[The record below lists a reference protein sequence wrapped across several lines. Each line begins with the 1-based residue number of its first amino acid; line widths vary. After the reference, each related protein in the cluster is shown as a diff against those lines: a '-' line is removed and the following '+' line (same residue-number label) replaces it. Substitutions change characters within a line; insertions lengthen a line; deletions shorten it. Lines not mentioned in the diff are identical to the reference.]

1 MRVQP
6 FGGLAE
12 QRRAVESR
20 VALQPIEAVA
30 LRVLRCPQPGVA
42 FALFSNNV
50 SAGCQAGETMKSKD
64 RKRFSHR
71 IDMWDDDGENIVE
84 HLAAVGGYDLAVA
97 TYRAACLRWPNAA
110 ITLRQ
115 GTRVIEDSR
124 KRRLASR

>member
-1 MRVQP
+1 MLKGDVRSRPPTPQFRTIQVCP
-6 FGGLAE
+6 KDLRSERGLG
-12 QRRAVESR
+12 QIMKNRK
-20 VALQPIEAVA
+20 Q
-30 LRVLRCPQPGVA
+30 
-42 FALFSNNV
+42 FA
-50 SAGCQAGETMKSKD
+50 
-64 RKRFSHR
+64 HR

-84 HLAAVGGYDLAVA
+84 HLAAVGDFDLAVA

>member
-1 MRVQP
+1 MLKGDVRSRPPTPQFRTIQVCP
-6 FGGLAE
+6 KDLRSGRGLG
-12 QRRAVESR
+12 QIMNNRK
-20 VALQPIEAVA
+20 Q
-30 LRVLRCPQPGVA
+30 
-42 FALFSNNV
+42 FA
-50 SAGCQAGETMKSKD
+50 
-64 RKRFSHR
+64 HR

-84 HLAAVGGYDLAVA
+84 HLAAVGDYDLAVA

>member
-1 MRVQP
+1 MLKGDVRSRPSTSQFRTIQVCP
-6 FGGLAE
+6 KDLRSGRGLG
-12 QRRAVESR
+12 QIMKNRK
-20 VALQPIEAVA
+20 Q
-30 LRVLRCPQPGVA
+30 
-42 FALFSNNV
+42 FA
-50 SAGCQAGETMKSKD
+50 
-64 RKRFSHR
+64 HR

-84 HLAAVGGYDLAVA
+84 HLAAVGDFDLAVA